1 MFPYSVSTT
10 SECYLQP
17 VNKMKIENVIKSDLN
32 PRQIWILES
41 LLKTD
46 CQTMKDLTTDF
57 MSRVNLTNAIDVLEQ
72 RRFVVRSREANYNAK
87 QDRRLVRVTMTDT
100 GKQKISS
107 ILA

>member
-1 MFPYSVSTT
+1 
-10 SECYLQP
+10 
-17 VNKMKIENVIKSDLN
+17 MKIENVIKSDLN
-32 PRQIWILES
+32 PRQIWILET

-87 QDRRLVRVTMTDT
+87 QDRRLVRVAMTET